1 MMLMSQKHKGD
12 CMIKTIVKEKGIT
25 FKELEKKFIFYFIY
39 ACDLAVE
46 MTKIVLEF
54 YDKDL
59 YDQKNRK
66 EYQNKGKIIS
76 TLSPAKTLTKDEKE
90 NSYVDA
96 CIITGCGTYN
106 IEKSIY

>member
-1 MMLMSQKHKGD
+1 MLMSQKHKGD

-66 EYQNKGKIIS
+66 EY
-76 TLSPAKTLTKDEKE
+76 
-90 NSYVDA
+90 
-96 CIITGCGTYN
+96 
-106 IEKSIY
+106 